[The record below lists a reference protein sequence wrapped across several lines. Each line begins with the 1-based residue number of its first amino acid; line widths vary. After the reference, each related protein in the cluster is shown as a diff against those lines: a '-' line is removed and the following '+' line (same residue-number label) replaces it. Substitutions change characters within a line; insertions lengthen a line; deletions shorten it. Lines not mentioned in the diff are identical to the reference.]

1 MNIEGVAQT
10 LFDEFDDKEFLT
22 RDIPSDAMDKLVQA
36 MGISETDIHARNT
49 KVGKRIGSMHNTEL
63 LLNSGRSVTM
73 VVTRPENK
81 RLPRRFKFETCS

>member
-36 MGISETDIHARNT
+36 MGISETD
-49 KVGKRIGSMHNTEL
+49 MHNTEL